1 MIYEFA
7 PMEGITG
14 FVFRNA
20 HRRYFPS
27 MDRYYTPF
35 LTPKQ
40 GKGFT
45 TREKRD
51 TAPEHNRGVPVIPQV
66 LTNNPEGFLKAAQ
79 WLESLGYGEI
89 NLNLGCPSK
98 TVVTKRKGAGFL
110 AFPEEL
116 DAFLDRIFSGTSL
129 QVSVKTRI
137 GVQDPEEFGRL
148 LEIFNRYPVRELI
161 IHPRLQTDYYRNR
174 PNQEVFGLAMEKS
187 KNPLCYNGDLFCAR
201 RIRQVCGRFETLDRL
216 MLGRGLLVNPGL
228 VEKEKTGKE
237 TTPQMI
243 WDFHET
249 LLEGYR
255 RELSGERDVLFKM
268 KELMSYLIR
277 NFDGAQE
284 IQKQIRRS
292 GSLTEYRD
300 CVRRLVSSCPLAKE
314 PDVSF

>member
-1 MIYEFA
+1 MGE
-7 PMEGITG
+7 
-14 FVFRNA
+14 
-20 HRRYFPS
+20 
-27 MDRYYTPF
+27 
-35 LTPKQ
+35 
-40 GKGFT
+40 
-45 TREKRD
+45 
-51 TAPEHNRGVPVIPQV
+51 PE
-66 LTNNPEGFLKAAQ
+66 A
-79 WLESLGYGEI
+79 
-89 NLNLGCPSK
+89 
-98 TVVTKRKGAGFL
+98 
-110 AFPEEL
+110 
-116 DAFLDRIFSGTSL
+116 LDRFFDRVFSDPLIVREGL
-129 QVSVKTRI
+129 LVSVKTRI

-255 RELSGERDVLFKM
+255 RELSGEQDVLFKM

-292 GSLTEYRD
+292 GSLAEYRD